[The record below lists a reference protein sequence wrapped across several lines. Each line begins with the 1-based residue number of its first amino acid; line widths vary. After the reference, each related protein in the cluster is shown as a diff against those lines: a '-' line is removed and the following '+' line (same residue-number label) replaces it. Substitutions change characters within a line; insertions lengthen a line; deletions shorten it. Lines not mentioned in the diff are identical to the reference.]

1 MKLIIRLIVST
12 LAVLI
17 ADLLL
22 RGVYSENFITSL
34 LLAVV
39 LGLLNTF
46 IRPLII
52 LLTLPVT
59 VLTLGLFIL
68 VINAALVMLA
78 ARIVDGFV
86 VEGFWW
92 AIAFSLVQWAVQG
105 LLMGMDR
112 REERSE

>member
-1 MKLIIRLIVST
+1 VKLLIRLVIST
-12 LAVLI
+12 LAVLV

-22 RGVYSENFITSL
+22 RGVHSDQFISSL
-34 LLAVV
+34 LVAVV

-59 VLTLGLFIL
+59 VVTLGLFIL
-68 VINAALVMLA
+68 VINAALVLLA
-78 ARIVDGFV
+78 ANIVDGFV

-92 AIAFSLVQWAVQG
+92 AVAFSLVQWAVQG

-112 REERSE
+112 DERRSE

>member
-1 MKLIIRLIVST
+1 MKLLIRLVIST
-12 LAVLI
+12 LAVLV

-22 RGVYSENFITSL
+22 RGVHSDQFISSL
-34 LLAVV
+34 LVAVV

-59 VLTLGLFIL
+59 VVTLGLFIL
-68 VINAALVMLA
+68 AINAALVLLA
-78 ARIVDGFV
+78 ANLVDGFV

-92 AIAFSLVQWAVQG
+92 AVAFSLVQWAVQG

-112 REERSE
+112 DEQRSE

>member
-1 MKLIIRLIVST
+1 MKLLIRIVVAT

-22 RGVYSENFITSL
+22 RGVHSDRFMSSL
-34 LLAVV
+34 LVAVV

-59 VLTLGLFIL
+59 VVTLGLFIL
-68 VINAALVMLA
+68 VINAALVLLA
-78 ARIVDGFV
+78 ANIVEGFV

-92 AIAFSLVQWAVQG
+92 AVAFSLVQWAVQG

-112 REERSE
+112 GEQRSE

>member
-39 LGLLNTF
+39 LNTF

>member
-1 MKLIIRLIVST
+1 MKLLIRLVIST
-12 LAVLI
+12 LAVLV

-22 RGVYSENFITSL
+22 RGVHSDQFISSL
-34 LLAVV
+34 LVAVV

-59 VLTLGLFIL
+59 VVTLGLFIL
-68 VINAALVMLA
+68 VINAALVLLA
-78 ARIVDGFV
+78 ANIVDGFV

-92 AIAFSLVQWAVQG
+92 AVAFSLVQWAVQG

-112 REERSE
+112 DEQRSE